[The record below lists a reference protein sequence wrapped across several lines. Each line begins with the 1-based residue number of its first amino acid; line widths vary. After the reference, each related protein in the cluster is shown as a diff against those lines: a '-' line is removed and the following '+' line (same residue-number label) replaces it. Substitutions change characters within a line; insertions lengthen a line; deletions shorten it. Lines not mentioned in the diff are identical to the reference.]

1 MSTTTTIASR
11 PTAVAEP
18 VHLASADRPF
28 DRKLHG
34 LRRTREMA
42 RLRQEYVLANLAQNH
57 TTRIKYDP
65 DGLRTEA
72 LCCAR

>member
-1 MSTTTTIASR
+1 
-11 PTAVAEP
+11 
-18 VHLASADRPF
+18 
-28 DRKLHG
+28 
-34 LRRTREMA
+34 MA

-65 DGLRTEA
+65 DDLRTET